1 MCVCEPRKIFYT
13 ITLLQETESSAT
25 IHAQIAQHVGR
36 AARPQH
42 ICLGLLAMMRL
53 ENIQINF
60 GKNTRSEIDF
70 HEKAGICWYAQ
81 FGNAFT

>member
-53 ENIQINF
+53 ENI
-60 GKNTRSEIDF
+60 
-70 HEKAGICWYAQ
+70 
-81 FGNAFT
+81 